1 MNFNLMHPAEQ
12 IVLLINRVYQ
22 KGLTTTSGGNLS
34 IMDSEGNIWITPS
47 GIDKGSLTPS
57 DICKV
62 LPDGTVI
69 GKYKPSVEL
78 PFHKLVYQTRPDVSA
93 VLHAHPPALVSYSL
107 IRQIP
112 NANIIPTPH
121 EVCGPVGI
129 AKYEVPGSD
138 ALAKRIVAEIK
149 KGFNVVVMENH
160 GVITCAD
167 NLFEAFKRFE
177 TLNFAASLGITASI
191 IGKPESLTDEQLQI
205 YNSKGRHSLGEFIP
219 TSYSSEERKLRKEMC
234 TLIHRSYDQGLF
246 TSTQGTF
253 SVRLDKHT
261 FLITPYGVDRKY
273 IEPEDI
279 VRIEHDWREA
289 GKEPSRSVRLH
300 KLIYDEH
307 PEINAITVAQ
317 PEHIMAFGVTH
328 TPIDSRTIPESY
340 ISMRDIA
347 RVPFGTNITDPEKI
361 SQLISEHSPVVMV
374 ENDSVISTGNTLIN
388 AFDRLEVAEFTA
400 NTIIHAKMIG
410 EIVMINEKEVED
422 INKAFHL
429 K

>member
-34 IMDSEGNIWITPS
+34 VKDSEGVIWITPS
-47 GIDKGSLTPS
+47 GIDKGSLTAS

-107 IRQIP
+107 IRKIP
-112 NANIIPTPH
+112 EIDIIPTPSQ
-121 EVCGPVGI
+121 VCGKVGI

-138 ALAKRIVAEIK
+138 ALAKGIVDEIK
-149 KGFNVVVMENH
+149 KGLNVVIMENH

-177 TLNFAASLGITASI
+177 TLNFSASISITAST
-191 IGKPESLTDEQLQI
+191 IGKPESLSEEQLKV
-205 YNSKGRHSLGEFIP
+205 YSKKGLNVLGEFIP
-219 TSYSSEERKLRKEMC
+219 ADHSSEERKLRKEMC
-234 TLIHRSYDQGLF
+234 ALIHRSYDQGLF

-253 SVRLDKHT
+253 SVRLDDHS

-279 VRIEHDWREA
+279 VRIENNWREA
-289 GKEPSRSVRLH
+289 GKKPSRSVELH
-300 KLIYDEH
+300 KLIYDDH

-317 PEHIMAFGVTH
+317 PKHIMAFGVTH

-340 ISMRDIA
+340 IAMRDIA
-347 RVPFGTNITDPEKI
+347 RVPFGTNITDPSRI
-361 SQLISEHSPVVMV
+361 SKAISAHSPVVLV

-410 EIVMINEKEVED
+410 EIVEISDKEVED

>member
-12 IVLLINRVYQ
+12 IVMLINRVYQ

-34 IMDSEGNIWITPS
+34 ILDSEGVIWITPS

-69 GKYKPSVEL
+69 GKHKPSVEL
-78 PFHKLVYQTRPDVSA
+78 PFHKLVYQTRSDVSA

-107 IRQIP
+107 IREIP
-112 NANIIPTPH
+112 NVNIIPTPSQ
-121 EVCGPVGI
+121 VCGKVGI
-129 AKYEVPGSD
+129 ADYEVPGSD
-138 ALAKRIVAEIK
+138 LLAQRIVDEIK
-149 KGFNVVVMENH
+149 KGYNAVIMENH
-160 GVITCAD
+160 GVITCAES
-167 NLFEAFKRFE
+167 LFEAFKKFE
-177 TLNFAASLGITASI
+177 TLNFAASLGITASTL
-191 IGKPESLTDEQLQI
+191 GKPEVLTDEQIALH
-205 YNSKGRHSLGEFIP
+205 STKGKVKLGEFIP
-219 TSYSSEERKLRKEMC
+219 TTYSSEERKLRKEMC
-234 TLIHRSYDQGLF
+234 ALIHRSYDQGLF

-253 SVRLDKHT
+253 SVRLSKDS

-279 VRIEHDWREA
+279 VRIDFNWREA
-289 GKEPSRSVRLH
+289 GKNPSRSTHLH

-307 PEINAITVAQ
+307 PDVNAITVAH
-317 PEHIMAFGVTH
+317 PKHLMAFGVTR

-340 ISMRDIA
+340 IAMRDIG
-347 RVPFGTNITDPEKI
+347 RVPFGTPITAPEKI
-361 SQLISEHSPVVMV
+361 SEMISSHSPVVLV
-374 ENDSVISTGNTLIN
+374 ENESVISTGTSLIN

-410 EIVMINEKEVED
+410 NIVMISDEEVEE
-422 INKAFHL
+422 INKAFNL

>member
-1 MNFNLMHPAEQ
+1 
-12 IVLLINRVYQ
+12 
-22 KGLTTTSGGNLS
+22 
-34 IMDSEGNIWITPS
+34 
-47 GIDKGSLTPS
+47 
-57 DICKV
+57 
-62 LPDGTVI
+62 
-69 GKYKPSVEL
+69 YKPSVEL
-78 PFHKLVYQTRPDVSA
+78 PFHKLVYETRPDVSA

-107 IRQIP
+107 IRKIP
-112 NANIIPTPH
+112 DIDIIPTSSQ
-121 EVCGPVGI
+121 VCGKVGI

-138 ALAKRIVAEIK
+138 ALANRIVDEIK
-149 KGFNVVVMENH
+149 KGLNVVIMENH

-177 TLNFAASLGITASI
+177 TLNFAASIGITASI
-191 IGKPESLTDEQLQI
+191 IGKPVSLTKDQMKI
-205 YNSKGRHSLGEFIP
+205 YSKKGQNVLGEFIP
-219 TSYSSEERKLRKEMC
+219 KDYSSDERRLRKEMC
-234 TLIHRSYDQGLF
+234 ALIHRSYDQGLF

-279 VRIEHDWREA
+279 VRIEYNWREA
-289 GKEPSRSVRLH
+289 GKIPSRSVDLH

-317 PEHIMAFGVTH
+317 PKHIMAFGATH

-340 ISMRDIA
+340 IAMRDIA
-347 RVPFGTNITDPEKI
+347 VVPFGTNITDPEKI
-361 SQLISEHSPVVMV
+361 SSIISAHSPVVLV
-374 ENDSVISTGNTLIN
+374 QNDSVISTGNTLIN

-410 EIVMINEKEVED
+410 DIVMISDKEVED

-429 K
+429 N